1 MDAVGDDGFIIERL
15 FATNIMVVDK
25 AAQASVEDAA
35 VQPHEQFMFT
45 RAGLGAALTASKSP
59 RLADQPWEQ
68 SLTEHIKKSVGDAA
82 VGEAR
87 KNEDPNEFTRQY
99 RAGVVAIKF
108 D

>member
-25 AAQASVEDAA
+25 AAQASVEHTA
-35 VQPHEQFMFT
+35 VQPHEQLMFT

-68 SLTEHIKKSVGDAA
+68 TRTKHIKKSVGDAA

-99 RAGVVAIKF
+99 GAGIVAIKL